1 MRPLSATDSGL
12 FVIMHAI
19 MKMSRYIFMLCLICT
34 AAYFS
39 SCGNGNTDAN
49 HSNADSTTIDSVLTA
64 INKKIADEPD
74 NFVNYLARAQYYGKT
89 ERYELAMQDIA
100 RAIETDSLQ
109 STIYLYRGEIH
120 WAQEN
125 VNKAYD
131 DYKQC
136 LAIEATNNDCLL
148 KKAAIDI
155 VLNNYSIALQHINDA
170 LRQGDQAYAY
180 YLKGRLYKQQ
190 GDTANAIS
198 AYQTAVEVD
207 ATYYDAYIEVGLL
220 FANQKSDLA
229 KDYYNSAIEI
239 RPNSI
244 EAWYN
249 KAMFLQETGSKD
261 LKRYQESL
269 SCYDKIL
276 SIDNTFATAH
286 FNKGFVYLEY
296 MKDLK
301 ASEKEFT
308 AAVLANPSY
317 FMAYYNRGLVYE
329 KMGKKDEAERD
340 FRKALA
346 IKPDYT
352 DAAKGVSRVLGE
364 K

>member
-1 MRPLSATDSGL
+1 MRPLSATDRGL

-19 MKMSRYIFMLCLICT
+19 MKMSRYIFLLCSICL
-34 AAYFS
+34 AAFIS
-39 SCGNGNTDAN
+39 SCGDG
-49 HSNADSTTIDSVLTA
+49 SADSNQSATDNAGNDSVLIA
-64 INKKIADEPD
+64 LNKKIADEPS
-74 NFVNYLARAQYYGKT
+74 NYAHYLARAQYYSKT

-131 DYKQC
+131 DYKKC
-136 LAIEATNNDCLL
+136 LSIEATNADCLL

-155 VLNNYSIALQHINDA
+155 VLNNYSTALQHINDA

-190 GDTANAIS
+190 GDTTNAIS

-220 FANQKSDLA
+220 FAQQKSDLA

-249 KAMFLQETGSKD
+249 KAMFLQETGSKES
-261 LKRYQESL
+261 KRYQESL
-269 SCYDKIL
+269 TCYDKIL
-276 SIDNTFATAH
+276 SIDSTFATAH

-296 MKDLK
+296 LNDLK

-308 AAVLANPSY
+308 AAVLANPTY

-340 FRKALA
+340 FRKALS

>member
-1 MRPLSATDSGL
+1 LRPLSTADSGL
-12 FVIMHAI
+12 FAIMHPI
-19 MKMSRYIFMLCLICT
+19 MKMYRFILLVCLAC
-34 AAYFS
+34 AASFFS
-39 SCGNGNTDAN
+39 ACGNGSGDNTIAA
-49 HSNADSTTIDSVLTA
+49 ADSTGTDSVLA
-64 INKKIADEPD
+64 ALNKKIADEPD
-74 NFVNYLARAQYYGKT
+74 NFANYLARAQYYGKT
-89 ERYELAMQDIA
+89 ERYDLAMKDIA

-136 LAIEATNNDCLL
+136 LALEATNTDCLL

-155 VLNNYSIALQHINDA
+155 VLNNYTIALQHINDA

-190 GDTANAIS
+190 GDTASAIS

-207 ATYYDAYIEVGLL
+207 ATYYDAFIEVGLL
-220 FANQKSDLA
+220 FAAQKNDLA

-249 KAMFLQETGSKD
+249 KAMFFQETGNKD
-261 LKRYQESL
+261 QKRYQEAL
-269 SCYDKIL
+269 TCYDKII
-276 SIDNTFATAH
+276 SIDSTFATAH

-296 MKDLK
+296 LKDLK
-301 ASEKEFT
+301 SSEKEFT
-308 AAVLANPSY
+308 EAVLTNPSY

-329 KMGKKDEAERD
+329 RMGKKDEAERD
-340 FRKALA
+340 FRKALS

-352 DAAKGVSRVLGE
+352 DAAKGVSRILGE
-364 K
+364 